1 MKQLISAALLLAAAS
16 AHASSLFSKPAESKW
31 SVTTSAGPI
40 ATVTLLNDGG
50 NARAE
55 WKASAKAPA
64 ITYVAAGG
72 KIWLKAAGGDV
83 EFATT
88 SGSGSERHVIPSLLL
103 PATVTAKDKVTLA
116 SGKVS
121 TYSYTLGTAAK
132 AIYIHDTNGA
142 SSINVTAGGKIYKLT
157 RTAFAGKKSDATL
170 FAVRPKKGATSRI
183 SRLAGDLL
191 GPSDSSVSATAGSR
205 GVERG
210 AEFSDGGDYS
220 ALAALEA
227 RDASW
232 KENLDT
238 ALAEFQRAGSIG
250 PARGDQ

>member
-1 MKQLISAALLLAAAS
+1 MKRLIFAASLLAVAS
-16 AHASSLFSKPAESKW
+16 AHASTLFSKPAESKW
-31 SVTTSAGPI
+31 SVTTAGAPV
-40 ATVTLLNDGG
+40 ATVTLLNDGT

-55 WKASAKAPA
+55 WRTSMKAPA
-64 ITYVAAGG
+64 ITFIAANG

-83 EFATT
+83 DFATT
-88 SGSGSERHVIPSLLL
+88 SGSGSERLIIPSLLL
-103 PATVTAKDKVTLA
+103 PATVTAKDKVTLT

-121 TYSYTLGTAAK
+121 TYTYTPGTAAK
-132 AIYIHDTNGA
+132 ATYLHDVSGA
-142 SSINVTAGGKIYKLT
+142 SSIDITAGGKIYKLT
-157 RTAFAGKKSDATL
+157 RTTFAAKKSDATL

-210 AEFSDGGDYS
+210 SEFADGGDYA

-227 RDASW
+227 RDAAW
-232 KENLDT
+232 KKNLDS

-250 PARGDQ
+250 QARGEQ